1 MEKDEQNQN
10 REPLLKTE
18 ASIVNNQVRPKPIDP
33 DTLRSKSVSLVCPFC
48 KSQINT
54 NVEQICS
61 WSNLCCS
68 IFTTPIT
75 WAIFQCCRKKDYNC
89 YDTEHSCPNCKIK
102 LGQYKAC

>member
-10 REPLLKTE
+10 MEPLLKTE

-48 KSQINT
+48 KSHINT